1 MRSNLPVTQQEYAL
15 RDGATIVSR
24 TDLKGRIAEV
34 NDDFVEASG
43 FTRAELIGQ
52 PHNLVRH
59 PDMPPQAFADMWA
72 TLQAGKPWSGLVKN
86 RRKDGGHY
94 WVVANVTPLMTGEE
108 RTGYMSVRTRPT
120 REQVQEAEA
129 FYRRLREEPDCGWTV
144 QEGRAVRLSQAKVE
158 RALQVFSHDAAL
170 PSRAAVWA
178 VGLLL
183 AGALGQ
189 RALQSPT
196 GVNVGLALG
205 ALAVAAVGWG
215 RLAWRVQGMLSDV
228 TRNLE
233 QFAQG
238 RFDGLVNVRRGDRL
252 DEVLYALRRVQT
264 RLGHDV
270 ADTIRR
276 EQESARIRQALDVAA
291 ANLLVT
297 DADHHIVYA
306 NPSLMAMLRRAEPA
320 LHSVLPHFDSQAV
333 HGSHLDTLHP
343 QPAALRSLLGT
354 LQHEHQTRLE
364 MGGRSFELVLNPVP
378 GPERKPLGV
387 VVEWRDVTEEL
398 AQRAQEAQLA
408 EERARIKQAL
418 DAASLPMRIAD
429 EHGTVVYIND
439 ALQRV
444 LQRDEAAF
452 RKELPGFDARKVLG
466 GSIGMFYAD
475 PAAALQRLRNLE
487 QMSMSTMVLGGHTYE
502 VTTTPVRAPDGHKIG
517 SIGQWLDKTEQ
528 LKAEA
533 EIGSLVQSAVKGDLS
548 GRIGVQDKSGFFKA
562 LAEQFNELVHTISR
576 TITEVKSAAE
586 ELNAA
591 AGQVSETSQ
600 SLSQSAASQA
610 ASVEQTGLSLQQIA
624 MAVKQNSDHAR
635 MTDDMAA
642 NASREAL
649 DGGTA
654 VGKTVDAMRAIAEKI
669 TIVDDIA
676 YQTNLLALNAAIEA
690 ARAGEHGRGFA
701 VVAAEVRKLA
711 ERSQIAAQ
719 EISALAGNS
728 VGLAEQAGTLLA
740 QIVPAIHKTSEL
752 VQEIAEISGEQAHGV
767 QSITGAMDLLN
778 SSTQQ
783 NASAA
788 EQLSATSEQLSAQAT
803 QLHGLMSY
811 FKLKAGDT
819 QEA

>member
-94 WVVANVTPLMTGEE
+94 WVVANVTPLMTGSEIA
-108 RTGYMSVRTRPT
+108 GYLSVRTRPT
-120 REQVQEAEA
+120 REQVDEADA
-129 FYRRLREEPDCGWTV
+129 FYRRLRDEPDCGWTV
-144 QEGRAVRLSQAKVE
+144 QEGRAVRIAQARIE
-158 RALQVFSHDAAL
+158 RALRVFSQNAAL
-170 PSRAAVWA
+170 PSRGAVWA
-178 VGLLL
+178 AALLL
-183 AGALGQ
+183 AGASGLHAWQ
-189 RALQSPT
+189 APSAL
-196 GVNVGLALG
+196 NVGLAFTM
-205 ALAVAAVGWG
+205 LAVAAVGLG
-215 RLAWRVQGMLSDV
+215 RLTWRVEAMLRDV
-228 TRNLE
+228 TLHMD

-238 RFDGLVNVRRGDRL
+238 RFDGLVSVRRGDRL

-306 NPSLMAMLRRAEPA
+306 NPSLMSMLRQAEAA
-320 LHSVLPHFDSQAV
+320 LRTALPHLDSQSVL
-333 HGSHLDTLHP
+333 GRHLDSLHP
-343 QPAALRSLLGT
+343 QPAQLRAMLAS
-354 LQHEHQTRLE
+354 LQHAHQTRLE
-364 MGGRSFELVLNPVP
+364 MGGRTFELIFNPVP
-378 GPERKPLGV
+378 GPDRKPLGV
-387 VVEWRDVTEEL
+387 VAEWRDLTDEL
-398 AQRAQEAQLA
+398 AQRGQEAQLA

-418 DAASLPMRIAD
+418 DAASLPVRIAD
-429 EHGTVVYIND
+429 EQGTVVYLND
-439 ALQRV
+439 ALMSV
-444 LQRDEAAF
+444 LKRDEAAF
-452 RKELPGFDARKVLG
+452 RSELPGFDASRVLG
-466 GSIGMFYAD
+466 GSVGVFYQD

-487 QMSMSTMVLGGHTYE
+487 QTVSATMVLGGRSYE
-502 VTTTPVRAPDGHKIG
+502 VTTTPVRASDGRKIG

-562 LAEQFNELVHTISR
+562 LAEQFNELVNTISR
-576 TITEVKSAAE
+576 TITEVKSSAE
-586 ELNAA
+586 ELTAA

-624 MAVKQNSDHAR
+624 HAVKLNSEHAR
-635 MTDDMAA
+635 MTDGMAS

-649 DGGTA
+649 DGGAA
-654 VGKTVDAMRAIAEKI
+654 VGKTVEAMRAIAQKI

-728 VGLAEQAGTLLA
+728 VGLAEQAGTMLA

-752 VQEIAEISGEQAHGV
+752 VQEIAEISGEQASGV
-767 QSITGAMDLLN
+767 LSITGAMDLLN

-788 EQLSATSEQLSAQAT
+788 EELSATSEQLSAQAT

-811 FKLKAGDT
+811 FKLQTKET
-819 QEA
+819 QGA